1 MTIDDDALQRA
12 LAGLYV
18 RIPRSDEDAAQLR
31 AEVRAADAA
40 LGAALRAADRRR
52 AHTMPAEAPA
62 SETGQDQA

>member
-12 LAGLYV
+12 LTGLHV
-18 RIPRSDEDAAQLR
+18 RVPRSEADAAQLR

-40 LGAALRAADRRR
+40 LGAALRAAGRRR

-62 SETGQDQA
+62 SERGQDQI